1 MKDKFILCLSPITAG
16 VSLAMLAAVVAN
28 GYFCVEKI
36 FDGFDWKVAVY
47 VLTEIVVAAVVVLMI
62 KEMFKTGVRFTGD
75 RVEFTAVDENNV
87 FEYAHIVK
95 AQTGK
100 DTKASLKKNFVD
112 RYSHIVIYL
121 DDDSVVTIE
130 LGLTT
135 KRTLNKIDTEFR
147 NRINKA
153 EY

>member
-36 FDGFDWKVAVY
+36 SDGFDWKVAVY

-75 RVEFTAVDENNV
+75 RVEFTGVDENNV

-95 AQTGK
+95 VQTGK